1 MLKNKGPLK
10 KLKSLQNYHFK
21 MVIFDSN
28 ENLGVAFIADDTGL
42 NLPSINGSAKFVN
55 EERFSQFSH

>member
-1 MLKNKGPLK
+1 
-10 KLKSLQNYHFK
+10 

-28 ENLGVAFIADDTGL
+28 ENLGAAFIAERKGL

-55 EERFSQFSH
+55 EERFSEFSH